1 MALDTSGRTQLSPK
15 MMEAFREQRKLR
27 RQQIGKDVAA
37 AAGASAESFRT
48 GASTTD
54 VFGRWKPD
62 YSDKMMSKREKMERS
77 QDIYEKQQRDETAR
91 YGHALQ
97 VASNRARTLAQ
108 NRTAQQQRAM
118 DTARRIDQATV
129 NRVREKI
136 RAQNNTVRNNNTQR
150 ELLEKPSDGAQ
161 AYFADMPT
169 YEQRLDTEARLQYA
183 LLQESDPGYVA
194 ELENKYGSEK
204 GVIAALRESD
214 VTKEVA
220 TDKAKK
226 DAKHRIERMSEGDP
240 EDKDLVWAVN
250 EASKKSNASPAEIH
264 DSLDSNAKARTKAA
278 EMQHTEDLENIDAE
292 NEAIDGKFERETR
305 DLYQSDQDSGEVQ
318 HAGTLRGE
326 GKRTPGSAERE
337 AGKIG
342 ASRLEEITDV
352 DPTESDVVARDYG
365 YEEQDK
371 ALAAEVG
378 EKVAAIGVDGQ
389 PVEEQGFLGTDVK
402 QPKPGAR
409 AHFRALLEVIERFP
423 ESKPAQHAKQEI
435 MKTQEFKD
443 YQAKH
448 FQGVEG
454 GDSQIVWKEM
464 VRDWRKQNQEK
475 NQLLRKARVDKRRKE
490 KTEAVASLS
499 RPLRPK
505 PPPVQGSSPATEP
518 TTDSPIVKG

>member
-48 GASTTD
+48 GAPTTG
-54 VFGRWKPD
+54 VFDRWKPD
-62 YSDKMMSKREKMERS
+62 YSDQMMSKREKMKRS
-77 QDIYEKQQRDETAR
+77 QGIYEKQQRDETAR
-91 YGHALQ
+91 HGNALQ

-118 DTARRIDQATV
+118 DTARRIDTATV

-136 RAQNNTVRNNNTQR
+136 RAQNNTVSNNNIQR

-169 YEQRLDTEARLQYA
+169 YEQRLDTEARLQYE
-183 LLQESDPGYVA
+183 LLQEADPGYAA
-194 ELENKYGSEK
+194 ELENKHGSEK
-204 GVIAALRESD
+204 GVIAALRESP

-226 DAKHRIERMSEGDP
+226 DAKHRIERMSEGNP

-264 DSLDSNAKARTKAA
+264 DSLDPSARARTRDAEIQHAA
-278 EMQHTEDLENIDAE
+278 DLENINDE
-292 NEAIDGKFERETR
+292 NEVIDGKFEREYIQMG
-305 DLYQSDQDSGEVQ
+305 DGQEGGEQ
-318 HAGTLRGE
+318 GARFEE
-326 GKRTPGSAERE
+326 GRTPGSAERE

-342 ASRLEEITDV
+342 ASRLEEIKDV
-352 DPTESDVVARDYG
+352 DPTASDVVARDYG

-475 NQLLRKARVDKRRKE
+475 NQLLRKARVAKRSKE

-518 TTDSPIVKG
+518 TTDSPIV